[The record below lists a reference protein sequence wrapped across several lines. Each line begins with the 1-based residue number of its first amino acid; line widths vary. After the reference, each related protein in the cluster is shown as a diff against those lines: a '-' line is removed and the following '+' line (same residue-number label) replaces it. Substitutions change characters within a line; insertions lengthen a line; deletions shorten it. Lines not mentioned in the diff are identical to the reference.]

1 MISLAPKISHNE
13 IHFNAPTSQ
22 IKINDTIGKHNKDK
36 LEESSFPSKMYT
48 SVRISLYEIIN
59 GHYIPVDD
67 GGKIIT
73 DAAGVVVHNQINNKY
88 DSFIDKTKNSNLI
101 NDDCKIIFIN
111 GVLIDLTS
119 AGCSLFSFWL
129 LDALPKLM
137 LVEIYKKQFQSKL
150 SILVN
155 QKSRFVIETLD
166 IFGFSNAN
174 LIVRNGVDA
183 IFKAELLLCPRPIRE
198 QRYTPLWALEY
209 IRNKYSIE
217 ESINPLKR
225 IYISR
230 NRSKGRRIIN
240 EDEFVS
246 YLSKSGFDV
255 LYAEE
260 YSSKQFSKLI
270 EGAGIIISPHGAGLA
285 NIVFASKGSSVI
297 ELFGAHYT
305 NQYQL
310 LANEFGQKY
319 IKIACV
325 SEDGMYFH
333 EYKRNSHT
341 IADLNRKSFSVDINE
356 IATVV
361 ESIEFGD

>member
-1 MISLAPKISHNE
+1 MTSFTPKISHNE
-13 IHFNAPTSQ
+13 IHFNAPINQ
-22 IKINDTIGKHNKDK
+22 IKISDKTKKYNKDK
-36 LEESSFPSKMYT
+36 LEESSLTSKVYT
-48 SVRISLYEIIN
+48 SVRISLYEIFN

-73 DAAGVVVHNQINNKY
+73 DASGVVVHNQINNKY

-101 NDDCKIIFIN
+101 KDDSKIEFIN

-119 AGCSLFSFWL
+119 AGSSLFSFWL

-137 LVEIYKKQFQSKL
+137 LVEMYDKKFQSKL

-166 IFGFSNAN
+166 LFGFSNTN
-174 LIVRNGVDA
+174 LIIRNGASA

-198 QRYTPLWALEY
+198 QRYTPVWALEY
-209 IRNKYSIE
+209 IRNKYNIE

-230 NRSKGRRIIN
+230 NRSKGRRVIN

-246 YLSKSGFDV
+246 YLSKSGFDI

-285 NIVFASKGSSVI
+285 NIIFASKGANVI

-310 LANEFGQKY
+310 LALELEQKY
-319 IKIACV
+319 VKIACA

-333 EYKRNSHT
+333 EYNRSAHAV
-341 IADLNRKSFSVDINE
+341 ADLNRKSFSVDINE
-356 IATVV
+356 IATIV
-361 ESIEFGD
+361 ESINSSY